1 MEQGQQI
8 ARIVQRRVIFRDGT
22 EPIPRPDKRNSCCAR
37 AFQIHLRIS
46 NVDSIFQAVALD
58 DKAVVFPFAQ
68 PRAAWMFKIREIRCQ
83 PMRFKKR
90 LLRFIDSNVMTLA
103 QFNKALI
110 ALCDAKTDE
119 EFNSILAKAKDN

>member
-1 MEQGQQI
+1 MDT
-8 ARIVQRRVIFRDGT
+8 IFKEG
-22 EPIPRPDKRNSCCAR
+22 K
-37 AFQIHLRIS
+37 
-46 NVDSIFQAVALD
+46 
-58 DKAVVFPFAQ
+58 
-68 PRAAWMFKIREIRCQ
+68 
-83 PMRFKKR
+83 RFKKR